1 MKTKLIAI
9 MIILSMTTIIADNP
23 IDLTLSQGKNSF
35 LIEEYFESRYA
46 SELMLEYPEIQS
58 ISISE
63 YGNSFGYIN
72 VMGGIGS
79 NILIESNRE
88 YEIYT
93 EKNITINLKN

>member
-23 IDLTLSQGKNSF
+23 VDLTLSQGKNSF
-35 LIEEYFESRYA
+35 LIEEHFESRYA

-72 VMGGIGS
+72 IMGGIGS